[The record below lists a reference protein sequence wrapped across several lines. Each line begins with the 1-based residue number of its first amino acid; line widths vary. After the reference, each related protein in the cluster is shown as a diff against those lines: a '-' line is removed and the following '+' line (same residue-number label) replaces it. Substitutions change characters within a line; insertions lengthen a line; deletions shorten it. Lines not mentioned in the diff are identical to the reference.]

1 MKLHELDH
9 TSRVDTIS
17 KVFESQFG
25 TSLNT
30 SQLTADKARGLLRK
44 VRGIMAEHKTS
55 SSYYT
60 SEQDPRFIKL
70 IMMEQSL
77 EALVTE
83 YGSVGAT
90 GSSPASAAPAV
101 DMNNPKTKMA
111 MQKASRGQTLTPDEQ
126 KTMNAIALMQ
136 KEAKKQKRMV
146 KEDEMQ
152 QAQVV
157 LAGQDLIDRIQKM
170 IEDTSAMQFKD
181 LPALVD
187 SVRSDMGA
195 DEAAAYESS
204 ANGALSALLSSL
216 QTAKAD
222 MESAQGTLTGQG
234 EMVVPGAED
243 DVEVDTDLD
252 SIDVDVDDEEIDGEE
267 QIDIEVDDEDT
278 AVLGREKR

>member
-1 MKLHELDH
+1 MKLHELEH

-30 SQLTADKARGLLRK
+30 GQMSADKARGLLRK
-44 VRGIMAEHKTS
+44 VRGIMAEHKNS

-83 YGSVGAT
+83 YGSVGTT
-90 GSSPASAAPAV
+90 GTSSAPAAI
-101 DMNNPKTKMA
+101 DMNDPKTKMA

-157 LAGQDLIDRIQKM
+157 LAGQDLIDRVQKM
-170 IEDTSAMQFKD
+170 IEETSAMQFKD

-187 SVRSDMGA
+187 SIRGDVGTEQASS
-195 DEAAAYESS
+195 YESS
-204 ANGALSALLSSL
+204 ANSALSALLSNL

-222 MESAQGTLTGQG
+222 MESAQGILTGQG
-234 EMVVPGAED
+234 EITVPGEDD

-252 SIDVDVDDEEIDGEE
+252 SIDVEVDDEEIDGEE
-267 QIDIEVDDEDT
+267 EIDIEVDDEDT
-278 AVLGREKR
+278 ALLGREKR